1 MGDGRTTMSDDNA
14 NAGQQAPTRAA
25 DLYKFQLG
33 LYERQSGR
41 YE

>member
-1 MGDGRTTMSDDNA
+1 MGDSQITMSDGDA
-14 NAGQQAPTRAA
+14 NAGQQAPMRAA
-25 DLYKFQLG
+25 DLYKCQFG